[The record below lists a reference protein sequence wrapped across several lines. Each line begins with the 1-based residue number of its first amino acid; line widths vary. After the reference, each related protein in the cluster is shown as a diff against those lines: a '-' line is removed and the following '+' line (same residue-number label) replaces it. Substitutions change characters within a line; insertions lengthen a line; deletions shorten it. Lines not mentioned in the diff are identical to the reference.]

1 MWTIHIWIGFHLNAG
16 NLSKINTVSSCR
28 LRLWS
33 LWSNSSQSLRIHKL
47 TKNSAKKAKV
57 NDLMWL
63 NCFMSKATQ
72 GQLKRF
78 EIPVTTIVWLTVRQ
92 RTQTKPLTNWWLKTR
107 HHLLVV
113 LRIFHRFMYDWCSE
127 EGRTMIIAIRKT
139 KEVCV

>member
-1 MWTIHIWIGFHLNAG
+1 MWTTHIWIGFHLNAG

-78 EIPVTTIVWLTVRQ
+78 EIPVTTIVWLTVKQ

-113 LRIFHRFMYDWCSE
+113 LRIFHRFIYDWCRE
-127 EGRTMIIAIRKT
+127 EGKNYDNRN
-139 KEVCV
+139 

>member
-1 MWTIHIWIGFHLNAG
+1 MWTTHIWIGFHLNAG

-57 NDLMWL
+57 NDLLWL

-113 LRIFHRFMYDWCSE
+113 LRIFHRFIYDGCRE
-127 EGRTMIIAIRKT
+127 EEKNYENRN
-139 KEVCV
+139 